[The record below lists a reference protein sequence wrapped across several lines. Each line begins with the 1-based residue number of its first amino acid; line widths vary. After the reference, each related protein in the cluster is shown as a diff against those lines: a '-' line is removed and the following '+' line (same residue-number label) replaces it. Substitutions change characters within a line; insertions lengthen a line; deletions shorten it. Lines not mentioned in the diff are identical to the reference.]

1 MARLDQV
8 MESEP
13 FPFDSWISNDNRY
26 INKPTQTR
34 VHTRR
39 PHAIT
44 KLNDNINMDSTIL
57 GSMNARS

>member
-26 INKPTQTR
+26 INKPTQIR
-34 VHTRR
+34 VHT
-39 PHAIT
+39 
-44 KLNDNINMDSTIL
+44 NINMDNTIPASHVTY
-57 GSMNARS
+57 GYSP